1 MGVVFALL
9 GAMDTACRFLF
20 PFGRDRWFAFAQ
32 DLTLFFSFLQGII
45 QINLSSTLALSVGFA
60 ALGITQVNLN

>member
-1 MGVVFALL
+1 MGVVFALF
-9 GAMDTACRFLF
+9 GAMDTACFLL